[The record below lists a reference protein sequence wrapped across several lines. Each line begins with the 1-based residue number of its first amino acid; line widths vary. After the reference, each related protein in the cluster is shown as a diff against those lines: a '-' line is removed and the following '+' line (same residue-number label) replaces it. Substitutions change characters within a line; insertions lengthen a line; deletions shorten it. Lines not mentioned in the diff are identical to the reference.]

1 MPSVPALTSASAWR
15 RLSRLAAALSAVG
28 QLVLVAL
35 APYSEARAGQSAPEH
50 VEQTGTGHHY
60 AHDATTCLSC
70 AARHA
75 IGKAERVHVPL
86 PAPRREAGRQVAS
99 LPVLA
104 RSLGFDPVSPRAPPV
119 TI

>member
-1 MPSVPALTSASAWR
+1 MPSVPSLTCVSAWR
-15 RLSRLAAALSAVG
+15 RLFRLAAVLSAVG
-28 QLVLVAL
+28 QLAVAL
-35 APYSEARAGQSAPEH
+35 APSADARAGQSAPEH

-86 PAPRREAGRQVAS
+86 PTPGREAGRQRAS
-99 LPVLA
+99 PPVVA
-104 RSLGFDPVSPRAPPV
+104 RSLHFDPVAPRAPPV